1 VTLGYDIGA
10 RIVQALGADE
20 LSKRFDPSCV
30 ATSFVSAAVSAAL
43 LRLNQRQVRHTISY
57 AAQQASGMAIWRRD
71 PDHIEKAFDFGGAG
85 SRNGVMAAT
94 MVALGFTGVED
105 PFSGQP
111 SIFSA
116 LAERPAPEKLLAD
129 LGSKYSFFD
138 TTIKKWSVG
147 SPMQSVVNC
156 MDELLKDPDVTAA
169 NVAHV
174 TIDMP
179 AYTLSI
185 VDNAT
190 SPDLS
195 AQHLI
200 AMMLV
205 DHGLTF
211 ASIHDEKRMKD
222 PKVLALRPLIELR
235 GSDELNVAKPARQAI
250 MKIDLKNGRSVSY
263 HTVYVRGLSQN
274 PMTKDEVEAKAVD
287 LMNPVLGQA
296 RTKDL
301 IAAVNRIDTFGPIS
315 GLRPLLQA

>member
-1 VTLGYDIGA
+1 
-10 RIVQALGADE
+10 
-20 LSKRFDPSCV
+20 
-30 ATSFVSAAVSAAL
+30 
-43 LRLNQRQVRHTISY
+43 
-57 AAQQASGMAIWRRD
+57 MAILWRRD
-71 PDHIEKAFDFGGAG
+71 PDHIEEGLRFRRGGLAQWRDGCNDGRFLDSLESRIRFEATFGIFGACGETSARKAACR
-85 SRNGVMAAT
+85 SR
-94 MVALGFTGVED
+94 FQHH
-105 PFSGQP
+105 S
-111 SIFSA
+111 
-116 LAERPAPEKLLAD
+116 
-129 LGSKYSFFD
+129 FD

-147 SPMQSVVNC
+147 SLMQSVVNC

-169 NVAHV
+169 NVAHI

-179 AYTLSI
+179 AYTLQI

-195 AQHLI
+195 AQHLV

-211 ASIHDEKRMKD
+211 ASIHDESRMKD
-222 PKVLALRPLIELR
+222 PKVLAIRPLIELR
-235 GSDELNVAKPARQAI
+235 GSEELNVAKPARQAI

-263 HTVYVRGLSQN
+263 HTVYVRGLSHN

-287 LMNPVLGQA
+287 LMNPVLGRA

-301 IAAVNRIDTFGPIS
+301 IAAVNRLETFGPIF